1 MFHVGDKV
9 VHPLHGAGV
18 IEGMVERTIDDT
30 PAWYYVLRPAFG
42 DTELFLPVDGCG
54 RLGIRPVCSRERAE
68 RFLDGLDTITC
79 SESKSW
85 NQRYRENMQRIKSG
99 DLTELAAVI
108 KALTQRDEKRPL
120 STGERRM
127 LNQARQILLS
137 EISLS
142 VNCPYDFAEAQ
153 LDQCLRKPNKRSVL
167 NR

>member
-85 NQRYRENMQRIKSG
+85 NQRYR
-99 DLTELAAVI
+99 
-108 KALTQRDEKRPL
+108 
-120 STGERRM
+120 
-127 LNQARQILLS
+127 
-137 EISLS
+137 
-142 VNCPYDFAEAQ
+142 
-153 LDQCLRKPNKRSVL
+153 
-167 NR
+167 